1 MTNFLFMAVWVVFGM
16 TIGGYSSMLSL
27 VQKNGTYGDAFDRVK
42 KRTLDI
48 AYGSLVFS
56 VFALAYFLF
65 FVK

>member
-1 MTNFLFMAVWVVFGM
+1 MAVLVVFGM
-16 TIGGYSSMLSL
+16 TIGGYSSLLSL
-27 VQKNGTYGDAFDRVK
+27 VKQDGTYEDAFDRVK

-56 VFALAYFLF
+56 VFALVYFLF